1 MIGKRVGQIDIFNH
15 MIYEKLI
22 PKDHLLIQIDNILD
36 FSFVYN
42 ITKEFYSPVG
52 RKSYDPVMMFKLCL
66 LEYLYNLSDVEVVER
81 TRTDI
86 AFRWFLN
93 LSLDDATPDDT
104 TLVILGVNDLEI
116 RRLRKYLMK

>member
-1 MIGKRVGQIDIFNH
+1 

-36 FSFVYN
+36 FSFIYI

-52 RKSYDPVMMFKLCL
+52 IKSYNLVMMFKLCL

-86 AFRWFLN
+86 AFR
-93 LSLDDATPDDT
+93 
-104 TLVILGVNDLEI
+104 
-116 RRLRKYLMK
+116 